1 LEKPWPYSVEAT
13 QRSTREIIGGEKTYH
28 LGPSTISMRGNP
40 YGADVY
46 ENPDNNLFANLSA
59 AEQGIDAMPSQ

>member
-1 LEKPWPYSVEAT
+1 MAPLGGCDPTLNARDHWW
-13 QRSTREIIGGEKTYH
+13 REN
-28 LGPSTISMRGNP
+28 LPFGPSMISMRGNP